1 MCNSCC
7 SMNPNS
13 KTSVDLPR
21 LIVPKRHSDDRGWF
35 SEFFHK
41 SRLHDIGI
49 TCDFIQDNQS
59 SSKRTGTLRGLHF
72 QFPPAAQAKLVTIL
86 RGNVLDVAVASRRY
100 QLPMLHQASQFS
112 ARSRFF
118 GEPGLDQGLIGH
130 IALVG
135 GNLDALKKC
144 HRQAQGN

>member
-1 MCNSCC
+1 MFAQSH
-7 SMNPNS
+7 
-13 KTSVDLPR
+13 TRAAAVLVDEFDAGQFQGASNRQVVSGR
-21 LIVPKRHSDDRGWF
+21 L
-35 SEFFHK
+35 
-41 SRLHDIGI
+41 
-49 TCDFIQDNQS
+49 
-59 SSKRTGTLRGLHF
+59 
-72 QFPPAAQAKLVTIL
+72 
-86 RGNVLDVAVASRRY
+86 
-100 QLPMLHQASQFS
+100 ASQARPSKFS